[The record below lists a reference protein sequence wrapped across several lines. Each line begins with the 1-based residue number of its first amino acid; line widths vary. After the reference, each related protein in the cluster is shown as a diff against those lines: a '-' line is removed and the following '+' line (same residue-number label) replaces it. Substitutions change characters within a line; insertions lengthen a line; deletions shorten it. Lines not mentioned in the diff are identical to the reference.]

1 MNSKKVKIIYFSLR
15 NSKSNE
21 LELTW
26 RKFYSLIGL
35 SFFVLLF
42 LVSTSVAFL
51 TDFYQNLEISSLTK
65 LNGHLKVQLQ
75 DMSGKI
81 NKIETRVKELEVED
95 DHLRIVADLPKID
108 NDTRD
113 VGVGGVLNVNY
124 ELPLIEQNLTVQ
136 VFAYQEVLNKME
148 RRLELSMHSR
158 EEIKSKLEQNN
169 QLMKHTPS
177 IRPLLGG
184 RLNDGFG
191 YRHHPLKERVIH
203 HQGVDISAERGTE
216 VFATA
221 AGVVEKVV
229 TKYKINRGF
238 GKYVIINHGYGI
250 KTVFGH
256 MSKILVKQGQ
266 KISRWDP
273 IGLVGSTGLA
283 TGPHLHYEVRK
294 SGKAI
299 DPLAYILN

>member
-15 NSKSNE
+15 DSKSKE

-26 RKFYSLIGL
+26 RKFFSLMGL
-35 SFFVLLF
+35 SFFILLF
-42 LVSTSVAFL
+42 LVGTSLAFL
-51 TDFYQNLEISSLTK
+51 TDFYHNLEISSLSK
-65 LNGHLKVQLQ
+65 LNDHLKNQLQ

-81 NKIETRVKELEVED
+81 TKIENRVKELEIED

-108 NDTRD
+108 DDTRD

-124 ELPLIEQNLTVQ
+124 ELPLIEQNLTDQ
-136 VFAYQEVLNKME
+136 VFAYQEILNKME
-148 RRLELSMHSR
+148 RRLELSKHSR
-158 EEIKSKLEQNN
+158 EEIKNKLEQNN
-169 QLMKHTPS
+169 QIMKHTPS

-184 RLNDGFG
+184 RINDKFG
-191 YRHHPLKERVIH
+191 YRHHPLKDRIIH
-203 HQGVDISAERGTE
+203 HKGIDIAAERGTE

-221 AGVVEKVV
+221 AGYVEKVV
-229 TKYKINRGF
+229 TRYQVNRGY
-238 GKYVIINHGYGI
+238 GKYVVINHGHGL
-250 KTVFGH
+250 KTLYGH

-266 KISRWDP
+266 KIGRWDP

-294 SGKAI
+294 SDKPI